1 MSFPRLRAMIE
12 ESGVQNLAQV
22 YTVVKYTR
30 ESHQEFSETV
40 LGYLREQ
47 GFLN

>member
-1 MSFPRLRAMIE
+1 MIAD
-12 ESGVQNLAQV
+12 SGVTNLAQV

-40 LGYLREQ
+40 FGYLREQ